1 MNVADN
7 IKSLVPYPPGK
18 PIEELEREL
27 GISGSVKLASNEN
40 PLGPSPLAVEAI
52 KKACGKINFYPD
64 GGGFYLKE
72 KLSGLLN
79 VSPKNIILGNGSNEI
94 IEILL
99 RTFLGSG
106 DDVVMADQAFIVY
119 SLITKA
125 AGGEVIAVPL
135 IDYTHDLAG
144 LEKAVTAKTRLIFIA
159 NPNNPTGT
167 SVGESELRK
176 MLDSVPKDILVVLDE
191 AYCEYVGRDDYPDSV
206 KLLEEHK
213 NIVILRTFSK
223 IYGLAG
229 VRVGYGIGSEEVVD
243 YMNRVRQ
250 PFNVNSLGQVAALAA
265 LSDEGHVRK
274 SIESNNLGK
283 KYLYTSFE
291 EMGLSYV
298 RTEGNFILVE
308 VGNGV
313 EVYNQLLKEGVIVRP
328 MAGYKFPSHIR
339 VTIGKIDENERF
351 ITSLKKVLNTAT
363 K

>member
-7 IKSLVPYPPGK
+7 IKSLIPYPPGK

-52 KKACGKINFYPD
+52 KKTCGQINLYPD

-72 KLSGLLN
+72 RLSGLLN

-94 IEILL
+94 IEILV
-99 RTFLGSG
+99 RTFLGVG
-106 DDVVMADQAFIVY
+106 DQAVMADQAFIVY
-119 SLITKA
+119 SLITQA

-135 IDYTHDLAG
+135 KDYTHDLEAMG
-144 LEKAVTAKTRLIFIA
+144 QAVTAKTHLLFIA

-167 SVGESELRK
+167 AVGVSALKKLLEGF
-176 MLDSVPKDILVVLDE
+176 PKDVLVVLDE

-206 KLLEEHK
+206 KLLDGHK

-229 VRVGYGIGSEEVVD
+229 VRVGYGIASEEVID

-250 PFNVNSLGQVAALAA
+250 PFNVNSLAQAAALAA

-283 KYLYTSFE
+283 KYLYASFE

-308 VGNGV
+308 VGNGAD
-313 EVYNQLLKEGVIVRP
+313 VYNQLLKEGVIVRP

-339 VTIGKIDENERF
+339 VTIGKKGENERF
-351 ITSLKKVLNTAT
+351 IASLKKVLN
-363 K
+363 KL